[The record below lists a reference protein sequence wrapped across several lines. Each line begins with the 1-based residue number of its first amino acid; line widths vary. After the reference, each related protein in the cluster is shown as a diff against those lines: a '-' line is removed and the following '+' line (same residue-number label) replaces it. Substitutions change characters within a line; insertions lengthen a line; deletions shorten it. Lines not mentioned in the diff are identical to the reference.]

1 MAMTLC
7 GHSILKTHLVTHF
20 SEPQWRCRD
29 WFVIRPCG
37 QICTPVLTVI
47 AINTGQLLDTLFL
60 PATGHKEYRGLR
72 INFFVGCEPKQNFF
86 EIEKLGVIV
95 NRAIE
100 PME

>member
-1 MAMTLC
+1 LNA
-7 GHSILKTHLVTHF
+7 
-20 SEPQWRCRD
+20 
-29 WFVIRPCG
+29 
-37 QICTPVLTVI
+37 
-47 AINTGQLLDTLFL
+47 LFL
-60 PATGHKEYRGLR
+60 PTTCHKEYRGLR